1 MKKLEIGILIL
12 MWMILAAPTVLAQ
25 GKLTTVKGYMID
37 SACAFVKDLKK
48 PISSECAVACAK
60 AGSPL
65 VILAD
70 NGVIYWPIS
79 AQMPAAG
86 QNERLLP
93 FAGRRV
99 VVSGMV
105 YQKGGSHAIVISKIE
120 RSADGTRTGPS
131 PAEGL

>member
-1 MKKLEIGILIL
+1 MEKFKIGILIF
-12 MWMILAAPTVLAQ
+12 MSMILAASTALAQ
-25 GKLTTVKGYMID
+25 GKLTTVKGYVID

-48 PISSECAVACAK
+48 PISSECALTCAK

-79 AQMPAAG
+79 AQMPATG
-86 QNERLLP
+86 QNEKLLP
-93 FAGRRV
+93 FAGQRV

-105 YQKGGSHAIVISKIE
+105 YRKGGSHAIVIHKIE
-120 RSADGTRTGPS
+120 TSAGGTG
-131 PAEGL
+131 AG

>member
-1 MKKLEIGILIL
+1 MKKLKIGILIL
-12 MWMILAAPTVLAQ
+12 MSMILAAPTVPAQ
-25 GKLTTVKGYMID
+25 GKPTTVKGYVID

-48 PISSECAVACAK
+48 PISPECAVACAK

-70 NGVIYWPIS
+70 DGVIYWPIS
-79 AQMPAAG
+79 AQMPATG

-105 YQKGGSHAIVISKIE
+105 YQKDGSHAIVINKIE
-120 RSADGTRTGPS
+120 GSAGGTRAG
-131 PAEGL
+131 